1 MIPQEFLDALAVRI
15 LEAFLLSLG
24 FQPSGGWD
32 ENDPNCLK
40 QHGEHV
46 VWCVCGRSDRPIAEI
61 DVDEAWR
68 SFVEFCH
75 HRNQLPGAVK
85 FEPYTLELYQYPCGC
100 GTYLYAFI
108 YQ

>member
-1 MIPQEFLDALAVRI
+1 MMPSEFLDAIAVRI

-85 FEPYTLELYQYPCGC
+85 FEPYTLELYQCP
-100 GTYLYAFI
+100 
-108 YQ
+108 